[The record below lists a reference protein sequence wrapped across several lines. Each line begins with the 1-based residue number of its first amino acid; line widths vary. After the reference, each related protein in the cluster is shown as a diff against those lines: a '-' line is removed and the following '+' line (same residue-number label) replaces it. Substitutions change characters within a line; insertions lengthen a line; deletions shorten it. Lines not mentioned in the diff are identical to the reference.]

1 MITIYKNSVQQPKL
15 KKISE
20 LQSLSWINIIDP
32 QENEINRIS
41 KLLGISVDTIRDAVD
56 EFELPRIEVEGE
68 NVMMIIRTPVQANG
82 VYTTLPLT
90 IIINPKHI
98 TTISHTSIN
107 ITEDIINRVVKT
119 LTTQQSNFV
128 IQICLRVMH
137 YYQRYITIIN
147 KTVQKEKTNLDD
159 ISKED
164 IYKLIE
170 TEEILN
176 NFITSLTPTINTI
189 KKLLN
194 NHYINLYQQDKD
206 LINDL
211 LIDGEQVRET
221 SITNIKTIKNIRDGY
236 TTIMSI
242 KLNQTM
248 KLLTYITASLTVPLI
263 VASIYG
269 MNIRL
274 PLSNSP
280 YAFEIL
286 SGIMLVLMVAA
297 ISAFAWLRNRY

>member
-1 MITIYKNSVQQPKL
+1 M
-15 KKISE
+15 
-20 LQSLSWINIIDP
+20 
-32 QENEINRIS
+32 
-41 KLLGISVDTIRDAVD
+41 
-56 EFELPRIEVEGE
+56 
-68 NVMMIIRTPVQANG
+68 
-82 VYTTLPLT
+82 
-90 IIINPKHI
+90 
-98 TTISHTSIN
+98 
-107 ITEDIINRVVKT
+107 
-119 LTTQQSNFV
+119 
-128 IQICLRVMH
+128 
-137 YYQRYITIIN
+137 
-147 KTVQKEKTNLDD
+147 
-159 ISKED
+159 
-164 IYKLIE
+164 
-170 TEEILN
+170 
-176 NFITSLTPTINTI
+176 
-189 KKLLN
+189 
-194 NHYINLYQQDKD
+194 YQQDKD